1 MEKKN
6 IVILFSH
13 IRKYYKRYYMAIV
26 SVKVP
31 EDIKKK
37 MKELDI
43 NWSEEIRNFIK
54 KKIKE
59 KILKEVREM
68 LKGVKVSEDT
78 SASIVRE
85 DRDSH

>member
-1 MEKKN
+1 
-6 IVILFSH
+6 
-13 IRKYYKRYYMAIV
+13 MAIV

>member
-1 MEKKN
+1 
-6 IVILFSH
+6 
-13 IRKYYKRYYMAIV
+13 MAIV

-59 KILKEVREM
+59 KEKEKILKEVREM
-68 LKGVKVSEDT
+68 LKGVKVSEGT